1 LCFLQTTSQQIAA
14 SELIKLWAF
23 ALPEYHRVV
32 HLDVD
37 AMLLQPLDELFEQT
51 AELVYTTD
59 VMMADKKNKHNMPV
73 QVAPSQHT
81 HFTTAITI

>member
-1 LCFLQTTSQQIAA
+1 
-14 SELIKLWAF
+14 
-23 ALPEYHRVV
+23 V

-37 AMLLQPLDELFEQT
+37 AMLLQPLDDLFEQT

-73 QVAPSQHT
+73 QVATLQYT
-81 HFTTAITI
+81 HRTTAVTI

>member
-1 LCFLQTTSQQIAA
+1 
-14 SELIKLWAF
+14 
-23 ALPEYHRVV
+23 V

-37 AMLLQPLDELFEQT
+37 AMLLQPLDDLFEQT

-73 QVAPSQHT
+73 QVATSEHAYVT
-81 HFTTAITI
+81 KAISI

>member
-1 LCFLQTTSQQIAA
+1 
-14 SELIKLWAF
+14 
-23 ALPEYHRVV
+23 V

-59 VMMADKKNKHNMPV
+59 VNMANKKNLHNMPV
-73 QVAPSQHT
+73 QVATCTIHTLLQH
-81 HFTTAITI
+81 HL